1 MISSMKII
9 KISAKTKYTLFVTMK
24 KYRYFNTDKLQLQNT
39 SLLHYQQDEAR
50 ECIKNKHNS
59 QNHSNN

>member
-1 MISSMKII
+1 MKII

-39 SLLHYQQDEAR
+39 SLLHYQQDETR

-59 QNHSNN
+59 QNHNNN